1 MRGFILGIRSIPAI
15 LFCSVSL
22 FAPRLVAQDAPQQSP
37 APAQSTDQKVDIT
50 TLNTVILQL
59 QSQMQEL
66 NAQLKE
72 LKAEQESSQAE
83 SAALRKELEI
93 AKSQLAALTPRPV
106 SPATPEAAA
115 TPPVEAAAT
124 PQTAEE
130 RLSRLEEN
138 QQLADSK
145 AAEQSQTKVESASK
159 YRLRL
164 SGIVLLNTYF
174 DRGRVDNQDFPQLAL
189 APFVPVPGGTAFDSS
204 GTFGA
209 SLRQSQ
215 VGVQAFGPDILGAHT
230 SADIKFDFAG
240 GFPLTPNGV
249 SSGIARLRT
258 GTIRFDWAN
267 TSVIAGQDTLFIS
280 PLSPTSIATLAT
292 PPLSYAGNLWAWTPQ
307 IRVEHNFK
315 ISDSSSILLQGGI
328 LDSFSGDVPFTEY
341 TRSST
346 WGEDSGQ
353 PAYAARVSLKHRVF
367 DQDFI
372 FGVGGYYGRQTWGFD
387 RHVDGWASTFDLLLP
402 LGHRFEFKGQFYRG
416 KAVGGLGGGIEQSVL
431 WNGSLLD
438 PATSVYGVDSMG
450 GWAQLKFKPTLKFE
464 INGALGIDN
473 PFAEDLRGFTGNTTY
488 NGQLFSKNLSPFVN
502 FIYQPRSDVV
512 FSLEYRRIKS
522 FSFDSTPNAANQVN
536 LSVGYIF

>member
-1 MRGFILGIRSIPAI
+1 MRGFSLGMRIVPATILCGG
-15 LFCSVSL
+15 LF
-22 FAPRLVAQDAPQQSP
+22 FAPLRAQDAPQQSP
-37 APAQSTDQKVDIT
+37 APAQSADQKVDIT
-50 TLNTVILQL
+50 TLNNVILQL

-72 LKAEQESSQAE
+72 LKAEQKSSREE
-83 SAALRKELEI
+83 SAALRKELEL
-93 AKSQLAALTPRPV
+93 AKSQLAALTPKPI

-115 TPPVEAAAT
+115 PSVEAATT
-124 PQTAEE
+124 PQTTEE

-145 AAEQSQTKVESASK
+145 ASEQSQTKVESASK
-159 YRLRL
+159 YRMRL

-189 APFVPVPGGTAFDSS
+189 APFVPVPGGNAFDSS

-215 VGVQAFGPDILGAHT
+215 VGLQAFGPDILGAHT

-267 TSVIAGQDTLFIS
+267 TSVIAGQDALFIS

-328 LDSFSGDVPFTEY
+328 LDSFSGDVPFTE
-341 TRSST
+341 
-346 WGEDSGQ
+346 
-353 PAYAARVSLKHRVF
+353 
-367 DQDFI
+367 
-372 FGVGGYYGRQTWGFD
+372 
-387 RHVDGWASTFDLLLP
+387 
-402 LGHRFEFKGQFYRG
+402 
-416 KAVGGLGGGIEQSVL
+416 
-431 WNGSLLD
+431 
-438 PATSVYGVDSMG
+438 
-450 GWAQLKFKPTLKFE
+450 
-464 INGALGIDN
+464 
-473 PFAEDLRGFTGNTTY
+473 
-488 NGQLFSKNLSPFVN
+488 
-502 FIYQPRSDVV
+502 
-512 FSLEYRRIKS
+512 
-522 FSFDSTPNAANQVN
+522 
-536 LSVGYIF
+536 

>member
-1 MRGFILGIRSIPAI
+1 MRGFILGMRALPAI
-15 LFCSVSL
+15 VMFTVSVCAASRIL
-22 FAPRLVAQDAPQQSP
+22 AQESPQQP
-37 APAQSTDQKVDIT
+37 TTATQSADQKIDVSA
-50 TLNTVILQL
+50 LNSVIRQL

-66 NAQLKE
+66 GAQLKE
-72 LKAEQESSQAE
+72 LKAQQQSSQAE
-83 SAALRKELEI
+83 SAALRKELELT
-93 AKSQLAALTPRPV
+93 KSQLALLTAQ
-106 SPATPEAAA
+106 PAAPAAPASA
-115 TPPVEAAAT
+115 TAAPPAPPPST
-124 PQTAEE
+124 EE
-130 RLSRLEEN
+130 RLAHLEEN

-159 YRLRL
+159 YRMRL

-174 DRGRVDNQDFPQLAL
+174 DRGNVDNQDFPQLAL
-189 APFVPVPGGTAFDSS
+189 APFESGGQSFSS
-204 GTFGA
+204 AGTFGA
-209 SLRQSQ
+209 TLRQSQ
-215 VGVQAFGPDILGAHT
+215 VGLQVFGPDIAGAHT

-258 GTIRFDWAN
+258 GTIRFDWAS
-267 TSVIAGQDTLFIS
+267 TSVIAGQDSLFIS
-280 PLSPTSIATLAT
+280 PLSPSSIATLAT
-292 PPLSYAGNLWAWTPQ
+292 PPLSYAGNLWSWTPQ
-307 IRVEHNFK
+307 IRVEHTFK
-315 ISDSSSILLQGGI
+315 ISDTSAILLQGAI
-328 LDSFSGDVPFTEY
+328 LDSFSGDVPFNEY

-353 PAYAARVSLKHRVF
+353 PAYAARVSVKHRAF
-367 DQDFI
+367 GQDLV

-402 LGHRFEFKGQFYRG
+402 LGHLFEFKGQFYRG
-416 KAVGGLGGGIEQSVL
+416 RAVGGLGGGLEQSVL

-438 PATSVYGVDSMG
+438 PATTVRGVNSMG

-464 INGALGIDN
+464 INGALGVDN
-473 PFAEDLRGFTGNTTY
+473 PFAQDLRGFNGSATY

-502 FIYQPRSDVV
+502 FIYQPRSDIV

-522 FSFDSTPNAANQVN
+522 FAFESTPNAANQVN